1 MPTVRQLNVKLSAK
15 QHETLR
21 RHAARRRTPVAWL
34 IKDYIAT
41 LVDDEEAER
50 VRRHEPT
57 QAAARGGSF
66 AWLADEPDLYAAT
79 DGEPFPTRAP
89 RQR

>member
-1 MPTVRQLNVKLSAK
+1 MRQLNVKLSAK

-21 RHAARRRTPVAWL
+21 RYAARRRTPVAWL

-41 LVDDEEAER
+41 LGEGQEAED

-57 QAAARGGSF
+57 QAAARGGAF
-66 AWLADEPDLYAAT
+66 DWLSEEPDLYSAT
-79 DGEPFPTRAP
+79 DGEPIPTRARP
-89 RQR
+89 RR

>member
-1 MPTVRQLNVKLSAK
+1 MRQVKVKLSAK

-41 LVDDEEAER
+41 LVDDQEAGN
-50 VRRHEPT
+50 VRTPEPT

-66 AWLADEPDLYAAT
+66 AWLSDEPDLYAAT
-79 DGEPFPTRAP
+79 DGEPVPNRAP
-89 RQR
+89 RRR